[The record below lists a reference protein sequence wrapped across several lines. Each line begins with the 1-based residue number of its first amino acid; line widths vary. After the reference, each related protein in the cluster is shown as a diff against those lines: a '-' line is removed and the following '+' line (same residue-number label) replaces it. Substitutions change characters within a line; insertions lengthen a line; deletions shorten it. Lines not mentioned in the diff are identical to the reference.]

1 MRKSLKLL
9 TSAGGLIVMVMSGP
23 VLAGDVILFRGGAP
37 APDELAGIMF
47 PQEEEQP
54 KARTRGLRYSNVPS
68 VPAVTEEPARE
79 PAKEVAA
86 APGPA
91 AKGDTVGFNITFAL
105 GSAELEPESRAYLD
119 SIGRMLASERPD
131 GRVAIAGHADARGD
145 ALNNMRL
152 SQQRAL
158 AVREYLWSAYG
169 IAPDRMA
176 VIGYGETR
184 PLPGTDPYDGVNRRV
199 EFQPL
204 S

>member
-9 TSAGGLIVMVMSGP
+9 ASAGGLIAMAMSSP
-23 VLAGDVILFRGGAP
+23 VLAGDVILFRNGAP
-37 APDELAGIMF
+37 APDELASIMF

-54 KARTRGLRYSNVPS
+54 KARTRGLRYSNEPS
-68 VPAVTEEPARE
+68 VPAVAGE

-86 APGPA
+86 AP
-91 AKGDTVGFNITFAL
+91 KGDTVGFNITFAL
-105 GSAELEPESRAYLD
+105 GSAELEQESRAYLD
-119 SIGRMLASERPD
+119 SVGRMLAGERPD
-131 GRVAIAGHADARGD
+131 SRIAIAGHADARGD
-145 ALNNMRL
+145 GVGNMRL
-152 SQQRAL
+152 SQRRAL

-176 VIGYGETR
+176 VIGYGETK